1 MFHRVNRLS
10 NVHYHQYPFSVGP
23 PNVNPCRLTRVL
35 YRITSINVSSEHY
48 NNKTP
53 PSLDSDSILVDSKTT
68 APAVY
73 SIIILTIYK
82 YIDLLSLY
90 VTLLPPLQRKQC
102 YDVNVY
108 QSIHHVTVF

>member
-1 MFHRVNRLS
+1 M
-10 NVHYHQYPFSVGP
+10 YQ
-23 PNVNPCRLTRVL
+23 
-35 YRITSINVSSEHY
+35 
-48 NNKTP
+48 
-53 PSLDSDSILVDSKTT
+53 VDPKST

-102 YDVNVY
+102 YDINVY
-108 QSIHHVTVF
+108 KSIHHVTVFKPVSPKSFASVLDRREYNFWPAVVSCSASELAI